1 MSTKSDHC
9 LVCENHHR
17 DVLLGVLCGLT
28 KQRPS
33 FNRTCQKIK
42 FGQNLYK
49 RIELVNLDK
58 RLVESKKNLTIGN
71 FIFFILLSFCFVLF
85 SIYLFFVTLSS
96 GVIATLPFVI
106 GFVGLLILPYA
117 VGPARKYWTE
127 RSIMKEKLTALTE
140 VLNLYGLEYE
150 LDMQIEKGYHNI
162 LEVTVQIKL
171 KKNGKLAGKYTNSFS
186 YNNNEE
192 KTENY
197 SVGEVIGGIGNFF

>member
-1 MSTKSDHC
+1 MSSKSNHC
-9 LVCENHHR
+9 LVCENQHR

-28 KQRPS
+28 KQRPA
-33 FNRTCQKIK
+33 FNRTCKKIK

-71 FIFFILLSFCFVLF
+71 FIFFIVLSFCFVIFAL
-85 SIYLFFVTLSS
+85 YLFFVTISS

-106 GFVGLLILPYA
+106 GFAGLLLLSYA
-117 VGPARKYWTE
+117 VGPVRKYWTE

-140 VLNLYGLEYE
+140 VLNLYSLEYE
-150 LDMQIEKGYHNI
+150 LDMKIEKGYHNI
-162 LEVTVQIKL
+162 LEVAVQIKL

-186 YNNNEE
+186 YNNNEK
-192 KTENY
+192 KTEN
-197 SVGEVIGGIGNFF
+197 